1 MQSVDLIDLLRRPE
15 GKTLE
20 YKRDLSSPEGVL
32 KTMVAFANTAGGVLL
47 LGVEDRT
54 RRVTGIS
61 NVLDVEEKPAN
72 LVADS
77 IRPRLVP
84 NVEIIPWRKT
94 HLLAIEVYPSSVRP
108 HYLERLGPDKGIF
121 VRVGSTNRGADAVQI
136 EQMRRYAQVES
147 FDEQPMPDVNSE
159 ALDFRAASEFF
170 APVRKLTPGAFR
182 TLKVTTR
189 QQGRE
194 VPTIGGYLLFAK
206 NRFDLFPDSWIQ
218 AGRFAGT
225 NRARLIDRTEI
236 RCQLPGAA
244 DETIAFV
251 QKHLSRE
258 AVIGTVRRT
267 DHWTVPPVVLREGI
281 INAIVHTDY
290 AERGSPLRV
299 AIFDDRIEIE
309 NPGLLPLGLTIED
322 IQNGVSK
329 LRNRV
334 IGRVFHEL
342 GLIEQWG
349 SGIQRMMAA
358 CRGAG
363 LPDPQFEE
371 LGTRFRLTLSTTPD
385 KSPQIDIIDQS
396 ILDLLAVGEGQATAQ
411 IGAAISLSPRAT
423 RTRLANL
430 VQRGLVSEV
439 GSGPKDPRRR
449 YFLVRTGV
457 Q

>member
-1 MQSVDLIDLLRRPE
+1 VDLIELLRRPE

-32 KTMVAFANTAGGVLL
+32 KTVVAFANTAGGIVL
-47 LGVEDRT
+47 LGVQDRT

-61 NVLDVEEKPAN
+61 GVLAAEERLAN

-77 IRPRLVP
+77 IQPRLVP
-84 NVEIIPWRKT
+84 NIEIVPWRKI

-108 HYLERLGPDKGIF
+108 HYLERFGPDKGVF
-121 VRVGSTNRGADAVQI
+121 VRVGSTNRRADAVQI
-136 EQMRRYAQVES
+136 EQMRRYAQVDS
-147 FDEQPMPDVNSE
+147 FDEQPMPDLHSE
-159 ALDFRAASEFF
+159 VLDFRAASEYF
-170 APVRKLTPGAFR
+170 APVRKLTPAAFR
-182 TLKVTTR
+182 TLKVTAR
-189 QQGRE
+189 HQGRE

-206 NRFDLFPDSWIQ
+206 DRFDLFPDAWIQ

-225 NRARLIDRTEI
+225 NRARLVDRAEI
-236 RCQLPGAA
+236 RGLLPGAA
-244 DETIAFV
+244 ADTIAFV
-251 QKHLSRE
+251 QKHLIRE
-258 AVIGTVRRT
+258 AVIGKVRRT

-281 INAIVHTDY
+281 VNAIVHSDY
-290 AERGSPLRV
+290 AERGAPLRV

-322 IQNGVSK
+322 IQKGVSK

-349 SGIQRMMAA
+349 SGIQRMTSA
-358 CRGAG
+358 CRDAG

-385 KSPQIDIIDQS
+385 KSPRIDKADRS
-396 ILDLLAVGEGQATAQ
+396 ILELLGDGEGRSTAQ
-411 IGAAISLSPRAT
+411 IAKKISLSSRAT

-430 VQRGLVSEV
+430 VERGLIVEV
-439 GSGPKDPRRR
+439 GSGPKDPRRK
-449 YFLVRTGV
+449 YFRVGTAEK
-457 Q
+457 